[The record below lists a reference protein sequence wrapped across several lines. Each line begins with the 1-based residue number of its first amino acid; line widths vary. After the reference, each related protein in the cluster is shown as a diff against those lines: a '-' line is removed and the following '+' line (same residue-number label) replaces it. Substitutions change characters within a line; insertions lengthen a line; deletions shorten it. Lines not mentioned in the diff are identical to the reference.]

1 MRAQAASCAP
11 FMLKGIYFHAA
22 LANDLADDGLCQ
34 LWLIANSCC
43 MEGGGS
49 AWRDPGRG
57 PWRGRP
63 QLPQTP
69 ALPQGGHLATCQSA
83 EAFDACVLLKEWEI
97 YQKPIFLSPIC
108 VGASSWWQ
116 RNKKPGEES

>member
-43 MEGGGS
+43 MEGGGVCLERS
-49 AWRDPGRG
+49 REGALEGQATAPTDPCTSPRWA
-57 PWRGRP
+57 PCH
-63 QLPQTP
+63 LSV
-69 ALPQGGHLATCQSA
+69 GGG
-83 EAFDACVLLKEWEI
+83 F
-97 YQKPIFLSPIC
+97 
-108 VGASSWWQ
+108 
-116 RNKKPGEES
+116 